1 MTKIVLSS
9 DVTTDDGYLR
19 RRVQQQAVVLVD
31 DEPVEVEQRADGS
44 IRTRVGSDAEMLS
57 TAPVPEGDPTGID
70 NASHVPP
77 GKGPDSAS
85 RFKFACDIIVV
96 VLRLLDSVPFILEV
110 LAAARRLDAIA
121 SWLPLLH

>member
-1 MTKIVLSS
+1 MTKIVLIS

-44 IRTRVGSDAEMLS
+44 IRTKVGSDAEMLS

-70 NASHVPP
+70 NAS
-77 GKGPDSAS
+77 
-85 RFKFACDIIVV
+85 RFKFACDIVVV
-96 VLRLLDSVPFILEV
+96 VLRLLDSVPFIF
-110 LAAARRLDAIA
+110 
-121 SWLPLLH
+121 